1 MNVKCSV
8 DRIEFGRLVDE
19 GFDRF
24 YILLFDPV
32 GFMGRRELFRT

>member
-1 MNVKCSV
+1 MNVKCLV

-32 GFMGRRELFRT
+32 